1 MTDLPILAA
10 LPALLDA
17 LAAHNQVVLQ
27 APPGAGKT
35 TAVPPALLDAPWLGD
50 GRIVMLEPRRIA
62 ARAAANFMARQRG
75 EKAGGTVGYRTR
87 LDTRVGP
94 DTRIE
99 VVTEGVLTRMLQ
111 SDPGLD
117 GVGAVIFDEF
127 HERHLQGDLG
137 LALALDAQAGLR
149 PDLRLLVMS
158 ATLDLPGLRQALPDA
173 AVVESE
179 APAFPVEMHYL
190 ARPERRELG
199 AAMAR
204 ACRQALADGE
214 GDVLAFLPGIGEIR
228 RVERALSLPADV
240 DVHVLHG
247 SLASAAQDAALA
259 PAPAGRRKL
268 VLASAIAE
276 SSVTVDGVRAVVDA
290 GLARRARFSPATG
303 MTALVTERASQAAAA
318 QRAGRAGRQGPGRC
332 YRLWSEAEQRG
343 LPPREPPEMME
354 ADLAPLALECALWG
368 SSELA
373 WPDAPP
379 AAAFA
384 RAEELLGQLGAI
396 DPDGRITATGRRMAG
411 LGTHP
416 RLAHMLVADGS
427 ATACDLAALLGER
440 DFLVERDDPDL
451 ERRLAL
457 LREGRPPRGLVDAG
471 AFSRVRQAATSFRRQ
486 LKVRGDSEP
495 ARAGA
500 VLALAYPDRLA
511 QARGGEGRYR
521 LASGGGAR
529 LAEQAAHWSPAF
541 LAVAE
546 LGGGSTREPFI
557 RLAAALTLEDVEAA
571 GATAWHKT
579 VAWDAR
585 ANAVAAHRQYRLGAL
600 VLREEP
606 LAVPDPEQVT
616 AAFLDGVRQMGLA
629 RLPWTDGINNW
640 RARVAFLRRT
650 DESWPDL
657 SDAALLAALDDWLG
671 PFVAGFRRADDLRGL
686 DLMSA
691 LQSLLPPG
699 GAQRMAREA
708 PTDVTLPDGRK
719 YRLDYEAGDV
729 PVLAVRLQALLGV
742 AETPMAAGVPVEVHL
757 LSPAGRPIQIT
768 RDLAGFWRGS
778 YAEVRKEMRG
788 RYPKHAWPENPLE
801 RPH

>member
-1 MTDLPILAA
+1 MPDLPILAA

-35 TAVPPALLDAPWLGD
+35 TAVPPALLDVPWLSG
-50 GRIVMLEPRRIA
+50 GRVVMLEPRRIA
-62 ARAAANFMARQRG
+62 ARAAATFMARQRG
-75 EKAGGTVGYRTR
+75 EKAGDTVGYRTR
-87 LDTRVGP
+87 LDTRVGR

-117 GVGAVIFDEF
+117 GVAAVIFDEF

-158 ATLDLPGLRQALPDA
+158 ATLDLPGLRRALPEA
-173 AVVESE
+173 AVVESA
-179 APAFPVEMHYL
+179 APAFPVETHYL
-190 ARPERRELG
+190 GRPERRDLG
-199 AAMAR
+199 TAVAA
-204 ACRQALADGE
+204 ACRRALAEGD
-214 GDVLAFLPGIGEIR
+214 GDVLAFLPGIAEIR
-228 RVERALSLPADV
+228 QVGRALALPDNV

-247 SLASAAQDAALA
+247 SLAPAAQDAALA

-332 YRLWSEAEQRG
+332 YRMWSEAEQRG
-343 LPPREPPEMME
+343 LAPRDPPEILE

-368 SSELA
+368 SADLD
-373 WPDAPP
+373 WPDPP
-379 AAAFA
+379 PTPALA
-384 RAEELLGQLGAI
+384 RANELLAQLGAL
-396 DPDGRITATGRRMAG
+396 DESGRITSVGRRMAG

-440 DFLVERDDPDL
+440 DFLSERDDPDL
-451 ERRLAL
+451 ERRLTL
-457 LREGRPPRGLVDAG
+457 LRDGRPARGLVDVG
-471 AFSRVRQAATSFRRQ
+471 TFNRVRQAASSFRRQ
-486 LKVRGDSEP
+486 LKIAGDSEP
-495 ARAGA
+495 GRAGA

-511 QARGGEGRYR
+511 QARGGDGRYR
-521 LASGGGAR
+521 LAHGGGAR
-529 LAEQAAHWSPAF
+529 LSDQAAHWSPAF
-541 LAVAE
+541 LAIAE
-546 LGGGSTREPFI
+546 LGGGSAREPII
-557 RLAAALTLEDVEAA
+557 RLAAALSPDDVTAA
-571 GATAWHKT
+571 GVAGWHET

-585 ANAVAAHRQYRLGAL
+585 ANAVAAHRQYRVGAL

-606 LAVPDPEQVT
+606 LAAADLEQVT
-616 AAFLDGVRQMGLA
+616 AALLDGVRALGLA
-629 RLPWTDGINNW
+629 RLPWTDGLANW

-650 DESWPDL
+650 DKSWPDL
-657 SDAALLAALDDWLG
+657 SDAALLGSLDDWLG
-671 PFVAGFRRADDLRGL
+671 PFVAGFRRADDLRQL
-686 DLMSA
+686 DLLAA
-691 LQSLLPPG
+691 LQSLLPPD
-699 GAQRMAREA
+699 GARRLAREA
-708 PTDVTLPDGRK
+708 PAEVALPDGRR
-719 YRLDYEAGDV
+719 YRLDYEAGER

-742 AETPMAAGVPVEVHL
+742 AETPTVAGLPVEVHL

-778 YAEVRKEMRG
+778 YAEVRKAMRG
-788 RYPKHAWPENPLE
+788 RYPKHAWPEDPLAKA
-801 RPH
+801 H